1 MKDCGI
7 SVVIQGISIVILP
20 CMLNEGEKPKIG
32 IISVVLC
39 VVVVEL
45 YQEGGMFPFWSRLG
59 LKNPFISR
67 FLLKSKGFG

>member
-7 SVVIQGISIVILP
+7 SMVIQGISIVILP

-59 LKNPFISR
+59 LK
-67 FLLKSKGFG
+67 KSDVSFYI